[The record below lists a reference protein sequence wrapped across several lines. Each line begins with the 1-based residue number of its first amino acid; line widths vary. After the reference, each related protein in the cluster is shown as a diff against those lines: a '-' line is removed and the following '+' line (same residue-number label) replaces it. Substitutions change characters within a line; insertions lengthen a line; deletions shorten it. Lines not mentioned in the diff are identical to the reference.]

1 MPESVIDEIMC
12 SVVPGEV
19 RAAFLS
25 DGHLIDLLIERDGGA
40 GRVGEIFLGRVQRV
54 IPGMAA
60 AFVDLGIGRDGF
72 LPASDARRG
81 REERDIAAL
90 ATEGE
95 ALLVQVTKDA
105 VGDKGPAVTAN
116 VTLAGRLLVYAPFQD
131 SVAVSHRISDQGER
145 DRLTAAVEAVAGS
158 GEGFILRTAA
168 EGVEEEALQADV
180 EEVRARWAEIEAARD
195 QADAP
200 AQLRAELDTLPRIL
214 RDHARQ
220 GLERV
225 LIDDA
230 DACAGARRFAE
241 AHLPEVAGL
250 IEHHAGPQPLFDRF
264 GLEDEIEGALW
275 PRVNLPSGGEIVIE
289 TVEALT
295 AVDVNTAR
303 NTGRGRQRE
312 TILETNLEAAPEIAR
327 QVRLR
332 NLAGRIVIDFIHM
345 EDSEDR
351 ASVLA
356 ALRDAF
362 AGDPLPVR
370 IGGFTSLGLA
380 ELTRRRGRPSLDQLL
395 REGCNACEGQG
406 RVERPESVAH
416 VALRAVRAEAAAD
429 PGTAF
434 AIFAAPEV
442 IAALDAGAA
451 PAREALEAALGR
463 PLVLRGDAELGR
475 EAFEIVPASEA
486 EG

>member
-1 MPESVIDEIMC
+1 M
-12 SVVPGEV
+12 
-19 RAAFLS
+19 
-25 DGHLIDLLIERDGGA
+25 
-40 GRVGEIFLGRVQRV
+40 
-54 IPGMAA
+54 
-60 AFVDLGIGRDGF
+60 
-72 LPASDARRG
+72 
-81 REERDIAAL
+81 
-90 ATEGE
+90 
-95 ALLVQVTKDA
+95 
-105 VGDKGPAVTAN
+105 
-116 VTLAGRLLVYAPFQD
+116 
-131 SVAVSHRISDQGER
+131 
-145 DRLTAAVEAVAGS
+145 
-158 GEGFILRTAA
+158 
-168 EGVEEEALQADV
+168 EEEALQADV
-180 EEVRARWAEIEAARD
+180 EEVRARWGEVEAARD
-195 QADAP
+195 QAAAP
-200 AQLRAELDTLPRIL
+200 AQLRAELDIVPRIL

-250 IEHHAGPQPLFDRF
+250 IEHHAGPEPLFDRF

-275 PRVNLPSGGEIVIE
+275 PRVSLPSGGEIVIE

-395 REGCNACEGQG
+395 REGCNASEGQG

-434 AIFAAPEV
+434 TLFAAPEV
-442 IAALDAGAA
+442 IAALGAGAA
-451 PAREALEAALGR
+451 PAREELEAALGR
-463 PLVLRGDAELGR
+463 PLDLRGDAELGR
-475 EAFEIVPASEA
+475 EAFEIVPASEV

>member
-1 MPESVIDEIMC
+1 MPVSVIDEIMC

-25 DGHLIDLLIERDGGA
+25 EGRLLDLLIERDGGA
-40 GRVGEIFLGRVQRV
+40 GRVGEVFLGRVQRV
-54 IPGMAA
+54 IPGMGA

-90 ATEGE
+90 VTEGE
-95 ALLVQVTKDA
+95 AILVQVTKDA
-105 VGDKGPAVTAN
+105 VGDKGPALTAN
-116 VTLAGRLLVYAPFQD
+116 VTIAGRLLVYAPFQD
-131 SVAVSHRISDQGER
+131 TVAVSHRISDAAER
-145 DRLTAAVEAVAGS
+145 GRLTAAVEAVAEA
-158 GEGFILRTAA
+158 GEGFVLRTAA
-168 EGVEEEALQADV
+168 EGVEAEALQADV
-180 EEVRARWAEIEAARD
+180 AEVRARWREIEAARD
-195 QADAP
+195 QAEAP
-200 AQLRAELDTLPRIL
+200 AQLRVELDTVPRIL
-214 RDHARQ
+214 RDHVRQ
-220 GLERV
+220 GVERV

-230 DACAGARRFAE
+230 DSCAAARGFAQ
-241 AHLPEVAGL
+241 AHLPEIAGL
-250 IEHHAGPQPLFDRF
+250 VEHHAGPEPLFARY

-275 PRVNLPSGGEIVIE
+275 PRVTLPSGGGIVIE

-312 TILETNLEAAPEIAR
+312 TILETNLEAAAEIAH

-332 NLAGRIVIDFIHM
+332 NLAGRIVIDFISM
-345 EDSEDR
+345 EESEDR

-362 AGDPLPVR
+362 AGDPQPVR

-380 ELTRRRGRPSLDQLL
+380 ELTRRRGRPSLDQIL
-395 REGCNACEGQG
+395 REGCQACEGQG
-406 RVERPESVAH
+406 RVERPETVAQ
-416 VALRAVRAEAAAD
+416 VILRAVRAEAAAD

-434 AIFAAPEV
+434 ALFAAPEV
-442 IAALDAGAA
+442 IAALDAEAA
-451 PAREALEAALGR
+451 PAREKLEATLGR

-475 EAFEIVPASEA
+475 EAFEIVPASEV

>member
-1 MPESVIDEIMC
+1 MMGLVIDEIIC
-12 SVVPGEV
+12 SVAPGEV

-25 DGHLIDLLIERDGGA
+25 GGRLLDLLIERDGDG
-40 GRVGEIFLGRVQRV
+40 GRVGEIFLGRAQRV
-54 IPGMAA
+54 IPGMGA
-60 AFVDLGIGRDGF
+60 AFIDLGTGRDGF

-90 ATEGE
+90 VTEGE
-95 ALLVQVTKDA
+95 AILVQVTKDA
-105 VGDKGPAVTAN
+105 VGDKGPALTAN
-116 VTLAGRLLVYAPFQD
+116 VTIAGRLLVYAPFQD
-131 SVAVSHRISDQGER
+131 TVAVSHRIADLAER
-145 DRLTAAVEAVAGS
+145 ARLTAAVEAVAQS
-158 GEGFILRTAA
+158 GEGFVLRTAA
-168 EGVEEEALQADV
+168 EGVEAEALRADAEEA
-180 EEVRARWAEIEAARD
+180 RARWQEIEAARD
-195 QADAP
+195 QAEAP
-200 AQLRAELDTLPRIL
+200 AQLRAELDTVPRIL

-220 GLERV
+220 GLARI

-230 DACAGARRFAE
+230 DSCAAARRFAE

-250 IEHHAGPQPLFDRF
+250 IEHHAGPEPLFGHLR
-264 GLEDEIEGALW
+264 LEDEIEAALW
-275 PRVNLPSGGEIVIE
+275 PRVKLPSGGEIVIE

-312 TILETNLEAAPEIAR
+312 TILETNLEAAPETAR

-345 EDSEDR
+345 EESEDR
-351 ASVLA
+351 ARVLG

-362 AGDPLPVR
+362 AGDPVPVR

-395 REGCNACEGQG
+395 REGCEACEGQG
-406 RVERPESVAH
+406 RVERPETVAH
-416 VALRAVRAEAAAD
+416 VVLRGVRAEAAAD

-434 AIFAAPEV
+434 AVFAAPEV
-442 IAALDAGAA
+442 IAALGAEAA

-475 EAFEIVPASEA
+475 EGFEIVPASEA